1 MSAVGSGSETAGPG
15 PLLEVRGLCKYYAAG
30 RSLFGLAGGKGQVKA
45 VDDVSFVVARG
56 ETFGLVGESGC
67 GKTTI
72 AKLVLRIEK
81 PSSGQIFFDGVDVAT
96 LSGRALLGYRRS
108 VQAVFQD
115 PFGSLSPRMRV
126 GDIIGE
132 PLEIH
137 TSKSKAQ
144 IATRVADV
152 LELVGLRP
160 EHSRLFPHEFSGGQR
175 QRIAIA
181 RALATDAR
189 LLVLD
194 EAVSAL
200 DVSIRAQII
209 TLLEQL
215 QQDLE
220 VSYLYIGHDL
230 ATVSH
235 LSHRVGVM
243 YLGRLCESGESLTV
257 ATEPSHPYAQA
268 LFAAALPYHP
278 DEQHPAPP
286 MTGEVP
292 SALNIPSGCR
302 FHPRCPHSFDSC
314 AVAEPTLVQLSAA
327 HWASC
332 HLLDPAQDAAQ
343 HSPPDAAVADRL
355 SIPPLDGRSD

>member
-1 MSAVGSGSETAGPG
+1 MSDVV
-15 PLLEVRGLCKYYAAG
+15 LEVEGLTKYYAAG
-30 RSLFGLAGGKGQVKA
+30 KSFLGLGGGKGQVKA
-45 VDDVSFVVARG
+45 VDDVSFAIGQG

-72 AKLVLRIEK
+72 AKLILRIE
-81 PSSGQIFFDGVDVAT
+81 PPTGGHIRFDGVDVAS
-96 LSGRALLGYRRS
+96 LSGKALLHYRKS

-126 GDIIGE
+126 HDIVAE

-137 TSKSKAQ
+137 TAKSKGE
-144 IATRVADV
+144 ITSRVHEV
-152 LELVGLRP
+152 LDLVGMRP
-160 EHSRLFPHEFSGGQR
+160 EHARLFPHEFSGGQR

-209 TLLEQL
+209 TLLDQL
-215 QQDLE
+215 QAELG

-243 YLGRLCESGESLTV
+243 YLGRLCEIGDAITV
-257 ATEPSHPYAQA
+257 ATRPEHPYTRA
-268 LFAAALPYHP
+268 LFASALPYHP
-278 DEQHPAPP
+278 DEQRESAPVR
-286 MTGEVP
+286 GEVP
-292 SALNIPSGCR
+292 SALNLPTGCR
-302 FHPRCPHSFDSC
+302 FHPRCPHAMEQCSQI
-314 AVAEPTLVQLSAA
+314 EPAMVELAPG
-327 HWASC
+327 HRASC
-332 HLLDPAQDAAQ
+332 HLLGHDTVVLDREPAAA
-343 HSPPDAAVADRL
+343 H
-355 SIPPLDGRSD
+355 